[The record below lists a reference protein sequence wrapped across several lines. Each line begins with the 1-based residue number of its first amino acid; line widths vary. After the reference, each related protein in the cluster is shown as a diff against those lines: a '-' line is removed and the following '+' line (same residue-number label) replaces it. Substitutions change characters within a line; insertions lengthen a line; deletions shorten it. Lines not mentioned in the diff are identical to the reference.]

1 MADKASKLT
10 LREWLA
16 QHARAEP
23 VHYKDIAEALERD
36 PASVSA
42 SLSIEG
48 KQAQVHNR
56 PAYFQRVGPG
66 LYQYNDL
73 CEGAVDEELIAE
85 VQSRAD
91 DFNRATRRELRS
103 EISKLDLESFNE
115 LAQRVLFNVRA
126 RVEEAEEVHQENGN
140 VVLLTSWLDDGG
152 RSPVVVYAKKCE
164 YDERIES
171 DIIREIRGSLPTY
184 QANQGVLITNGTVT
198 PEGKLEAL
206 GYATKDIKLASVPPV
221 HIMDIDII
229 LNVLMESHTG
239 VRVRNVK
246 VLLLDLDFFKSL
258 RRLS

>member
-48 KQAQVHNR
+48 KQAQEDNR

-73 CEGAVDEELIAE
+73 CEGAVDEELISE
-85 VQSRAD
+85 VSARAA
-91 DFNRATRRELRS
+91 DFNRATRREMRH
-103 EISKLDLESFNE
+103 EIAKLDLNGFTD
-115 LAQRVLFNVRA
+115 LARIVLLNVRA
-126 RVEEAEEVHQENGN
+126 RVEESFEVDQYNN
-140 VVLLTSWLDDGG
+140 TVVMITSWRDDGG

-164 YDERIES
+164 YDEKIGS
-171 DIIREIRGSLPTY
+171 DLIREIRGSLPTH

-198 PEGKLEAL
+198 NEGKQEAL
-206 GYATKDIKLASVPPV
+206 GYTSRDIKVSVPPV
-221 HIMDIDII
+221 HIMDIEII
-229 LNVLMESHTG
+229 LNVLMESQTG
-239 VRVRNVK
+239 VRAKDVK
-246 VLLLDLDFFKSL
+246 VLLLDHEFFKRL
-258 RRLS
+258 RHST

>member
-48 KQAQVHNR
+48 KQAQEDNR

-73 CEGAVDEELIAE
+73 CEGAVDEELISE
-85 VQSRAD
+85 VSARAA
-91 DFNRATRRELRS
+91 DFNRATRRELRH
-103 EISKLDLESFNE
+103 EIAKLDLNGFTD
-115 LAQRVLFNVRA
+115 LARIVLLNVRA
-126 RVEEAEEVHQENGN
+126 RIEEAIEVDQYNN
-140 VVLLTSWLDDGG
+140 TVVMITSWRDDGG
-152 RSPVVVYAKKCE
+152 RSPVVVYAKECE
-164 YDERIES
+164 YDEKIGS
-171 DIIREIRGSLPTY
+171 DLIREIRGSLPTH

-198 PEGKLEAL
+198 NEGKQEAL
-206 GYATKDIKLASVPPV
+206 GYTSRDIKVSVPPV
-221 HIMDIDII
+221 HIMDIEII
-229 LNVLMESHTG
+229 LNVLMESQTG
-239 VRVRNVK
+239 VRAKDVK
-246 VLLLDLDFFKSL
+246 VLLLDHEFFKRL
-258 RRLS
+258 RHST

>member
-1 MADKASKLT
+1 MADKVTKLT

-23 VHYKDIAEALERD
+23 VHYKKIAEALERD

-48 KQAQVHNR
+48 KQAQEDNR

-85 VQSRAD
+85 VRTRAD
-91 DFNRATRRELRS
+91 DFNRATRREIRH
-103 EISKLDLESFNE
+103 EIAKLDLVGFHV
-115 LAQRVLFNVRA
+115 LARIVLLNVRA
-126 RVEEAEEVHQENGN
+126 RVEEAEEVDTYNETI
-140 VVLLTSWLDDGG
+140 VLLTSWRDDGG
-152 RSPVVVYAKKCE
+152 RSPVVVYAKKCD
-164 YDERIES
+164 YDEKIGA
-171 DIIREIRGSLPTY
+171 DLIREIRGSLPTH

-198 PEGKLEAL
+198 LEGKQEAL
-206 GYATKDIKLASVPPV
+206 GYAGRDIKVSVPPV

-229 LNVLMESHTG
+229 LNVLLESRTG
-239 VRVRNVK
+239 VRAKNVE
-246 VLLLDLDFFKSL
+246 VLLIDYEFFRRL

>member
-48 KQAQVHNR
+48 KQAQEDNR

-73 CEGAVDEELIAE
+73 CEGAVDEELISE
-85 VQSRAD
+85 VSARAA
-91 DFNRATRRELRS
+91 DFNRATRREMRH
-103 EISKLDLESFNE
+103 EIAKLDLNGFTD
-115 LAQRVLFNVRA
+115 LARIVLLNVRA
-126 RVEEAEEVHQENGN
+126 RVEESVEVDQYNN
-140 VVLLTSWLDDGG
+140 TVVMITSWRDDGG

-164 YDERIES
+164 YDEKIGS
-171 DIIREIRGSLPTY
+171 DLIREIRGSLPTH

-198 PEGKLEAL
+198 NEGKQEAL
-206 GYATKDIKLASVPPV
+206 GYTSRDIKVSVPPV
-221 HIMDIDII
+221 HIMDIEII
-229 LNVLMESHTG
+229 LNVLMESQTG
-239 VRVRNVK
+239 VRAKDVK
-246 VLLLDLDFFKSL
+246 VLLLDHEFFKRL
-258 RRLS
+258 RHST